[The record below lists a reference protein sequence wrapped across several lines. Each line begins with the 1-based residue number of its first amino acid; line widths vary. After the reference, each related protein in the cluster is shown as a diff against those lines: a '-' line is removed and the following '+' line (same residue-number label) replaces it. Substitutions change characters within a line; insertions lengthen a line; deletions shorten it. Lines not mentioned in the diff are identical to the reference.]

1 MSRLVPEFKKL
12 PRISVI
18 SRSAIR
24 VRWLSFPGS
33 IAETEIFWGGLDC
46 FLQFPEFLFGDKLFL
61 VPFPAGPF

>member
-24 VRWLSFPGS
+24 VRRLSFPGS
-33 IAETEIFWGGLDC
+33 IAETERF
-46 FLQFPEFLFGDKLFL
+46 
-61 VPFPAGPF
+61 